1 MKKAA
6 FLCCFLATSVLTC
19 GVAAAQEEEVAD
31 AVADTE
37 EVADAGAVSRE
48 PDLFIAGVKPWL
60 RPDTAPRPVEYVK
73 NDQWY
78 VDALTGVSQP
88 YPRSLY
94 FLEDQGGWFNP
105 FTMPGMTGPY
115 DIRGRH

>member
-31 AVADTE
+31 AE
-37 EVADAGAVSRE
+37 EVADSRE
-48 PDLFIAGVKPWL
+48 PELFIAGTTPWL